1 MLPSSPSQLAALLTE
16 RAATVCEHLLP
27 GGRIVGREYHAADS
41 GGGSGHSLK
50 IVLEGDKAGI
60 GADFATGETFGDL
73 LDLWCLCRGV
83 GLGQAMAEAS
93 SFLGIAVDGSKSRP
107 DKTYQRPQRPV
118 AVKRLSEDGKV
129 LAYLKS
135 RGLTEQALDDFR
147 VAEQDGEW
155 IVFPY
160 LRDGVHVNTKYLHV
174 ERPDGKKQVRQEK
187 GAEPCLFGWHA
198 LEKRFPTTR
207 FVALTEGECFTGDAQ
222 ILTTSGWVN
231 FEDYS
236 EGGVAQWNNG
246 VIEWVTPIALIRKPF
261 DGELIEYCSQ
271 QFYSL
276 TTPGHKLVSL
286 DKKHRPYF
294 HSAKEGPRNS
304 AHYIPRCGVINGK
317 GIPLSNAQIALCLAV
332 SADAAI
338 DIRKGTYGDGPS
350 RRKNLSIRYARMAFT
365 KQRKITRIEGIA
377 KELGVT
383 ISNSTVSSGYRSI
396 CFSLPD
402 WVPGRILPWDWIE
415 LATAEQRIFILNE
428 LMEWDGCRIKNRS
441 MTRYSSTL
449 LENAEWVQAMA
460 HTSGYC
466 STVAKRERDS
476 FSWFDVSVLNEKST
490 STWQSVRSDR
500 VKYTGD
506 VYCVTVPSGAIVV
519 RQKGI
524 VSISGNCDAITLHQC
539 GIPALSVPN
548 GGGGG
553 NKQEWV
559 NNDYDRMSRF
569 DTIYLCL
576 DGDDPGQQATA
587 EIAKR
592 LGPERCRTVTLP
604 HKDANECFKNGIR
617 DFRTYLLSA
626 RAFDPAELKPAH
638 TFAEAVVERF
648 HPSKSAFRGLDTPWA
663 SLNALTTFRRG
674 QYVLWTGFSGSG
686 KSTLLSQTI
695 VHGLLKG
702 ERYVWFSG
710 EMPARMT
717 LSWLVTQLLGE
728 REPNPKKIRDTMAW
742 LRDKLW
748 IVDVVRNIDGKRL
761 FELFRYAAKRYDI
774 RNVVIDSLLRCGLR
788 EDDND
793 GQKGFIDLLCDFKLE
808 YDAIVHLVA
817 HQRKPDDE
825 WSKPGKFGVRGASAI
840 TDEADIILSVWATPN
855 EEQNE
860 EPRPRRIKSLTV
872 NHECDTILSL
882 IKNRELGGKL
892 PIRLQLYFEHN
903 SLQFHEQQRKI
914 VRYLDIESDCLT
926 CEEF

>member
-1 MLPSSPSQLAALLTE
+1 M
-16 RAATVCEHLLP
+16 
-27 GGRIVGREYHAADS
+27 VGKEYHAADS

-50 IVLEGDKAGI
+50 VVLEGDKAGV

-73 LDLWCLCRGV
+73 LDVWCLCRGV

-93 SFLGIAVDGSKSRP
+93 SFLGIAIDGSKSRP
-107 DKTYQRPQRPV
+107 DKAYQRPQRPV

-207 FVALTEGECFTGDAQ
+207 FVCLTEGE
-222 ILTTSGWVN
+222 
-231 FEDYS
+231 
-236 EGGVAQWNNG
+236 
-246 VIEWVTPIALIRKPF
+246 
-261 DGELIEYCSQ
+261 
-271 QFYSL
+271 
-276 TTPGHKLVSL
+276 
-286 DKKHRPYF
+286 
-294 HSAKEGPRNS
+294 
-304 AHYIPRCGVINGK
+304 
-317 GIPLSNAQIALCLAV
+317 
-332 SADAAI
+332 I
-338 DIRKGTYGDGPS
+338 DC
-350 RRKNLSIRYARMAFT
+350 A
-365 KQRKITRIEGIA
+365 
-377 KELGVT
+377 
-383 ISNSTVSSGYRSI
+383 
-396 CFSLPD
+396 
-402 WVPGRILPWDWIE
+402 
-415 LATAEQRIFILNE
+415 
-428 LMEWDGCRIKNRS
+428 
-441 MTRYSSTL
+441 
-449 LENAEWVQAMA
+449 
-460 HTSGYC
+460 
-466 STVAKRERDS
+466 
-476 FSWFDVSVLNEKST
+476 
-490 STWQSVRSDR
+490 
-500 VKYTGD
+500 
-506 VYCVTVPSGAIVV
+506 
-519 RQKGI
+519 
-524 VSISGNCDAITLHQC
+524 TLHQC

-569 DTIYLCL
+569 DTVYLCL
-576 DGDDPGQQATA
+576 DCDDPGQQATA

-604 HKDANECFKNGIR
+604 HKDANECFKHGIR
-617 DFRTYLLSA
+617 DFRAYLLSA

-717 LSWLVTQLLGE
+717 LAWLVTQLLGE
-728 REPNPKKIRDTMAW
+728 REPNPKKIRDTMMW

-761 FELFRYAAKRYDI
+761 FDLFRYAAKRYDI

-793 GQKGFIDLLCDFKLE
+793 GQKGFVDLLCDFKLE

-860 EPRPRRIKSLTV
+860 EPRPRRSKSLTV
-872 NHECDTILSL
+872 HQECDTILSL

-892 PIRLQLYFEHN
+892 PIRLPLYFEHN

>member
-27 GGRIVGREYHAADS
+27 GGRIVGKEYHAADS

-50 IVLEGDKAGI
+50 VVLEGDKAGV

-73 LDLWCLCRGV
+73 LDVWCLCRGV

-93 SFLGIAVDGSKSRP
+93 SFLGIAIDGSKSRP
-107 DKTYQRPQRPV
+107 DKAYQRPQRPV

-129 LAYLKS
+129 LAYLKG
-135 RGLTEQALDDFR
+135 RGLTEQALNDFR

-160 LRDGVHVNTKYLHV
+160 LRDGVHVNTTYIHV

-207 FVALTEGECFTGDAQ
+207 FVAITEGQ
-222 ILTTSGWVN
+222 I
-231 FEDYS
+231 
-236 EGGVAQWNNG
+236 
-246 VIEWVTPIALIRKPF
+246 
-261 DGELIEYCSQ
+261 
-271 QFYSL
+271 
-276 TTPGHKLVSL
+276 
-286 DKKHRPYF
+286 
-294 HSAKEGPRNS
+294 
-304 AHYIPRCGVINGK
+304 
-317 GIPLSNAQIALCLAV
+317 
-332 SADAAI
+332 
-338 DIRKGTYGDGPS
+338 
-350 RRKNLSIRYARMAFT
+350 
-365 KQRKITRIEGIA
+365 
-377 KELGVT
+377 
-383 ISNSTVSSGYRSI
+383 
-396 CFSLPD
+396 
-402 WVPGRILPWDWIE
+402 
-415 LATAEQRIFILNE
+415 
-428 LMEWDGCRIKNRS
+428 
-441 MTRYSSTL
+441 
-449 LENAEWVQAMA
+449 
-460 HTSGYC
+460 
-466 STVAKRERDS
+466 
-476 FSWFDVSVLNEKST
+476 
-490 STWQSVRSDR
+490 
-500 VKYTGD
+500 
-506 VYCVTVPSGAIVV
+506 
-519 RQKGI
+519 
-524 VSISGNCDAITLHQC
+524 DAITLHQC

-569 DTIYLCL
+569 DTVYLCL
-576 DGDDPGQQATA
+576 DGDEPGQQATA

-604 HKDANECFKNGIR
+604 HKDANECFKHGIR
-617 DFRTYLLSA
+617 DFRAYLLSA

-717 LSWLVTQLLGE
+717 LAWLVTQLLGE
-728 REPNPKKIRDTMAW
+728 REPNPKKIRDTMMW

-748 IVDVVRNIDGKRL
+748 IVDVVRNIYGKRL

-860 EPRPRRIKSLTV
+860 EPRPRRSKSLTV
-872 NHECDTILSL
+872 HQECDTILSL

-892 PIRLQLYFEHN
+892 PIRLPLYFEHN

-914 VRYLDIESDCLT
+914 VRYLDIESDRLT
-926 CEEF
+926 CEEL

>member
-1 MLPSSPSQLAALLTE
+1 MSALMAVVISANLVVPSTVSTGVSPSLITPKNERDQMLPSSPSQLAALLTE

-27 GGRIVGREYHAADS
+27 GGRIVGKEYHAADS

-73 LDLWCLCRGV
+73 LDVWCLCRGV

-93 SFLGIAVDGSKSRP
+93 SFLGIAIDGSKSRP
-107 DKTYQRPQRPV
+107 DKAYQRPQRPV
-118 AVKRLSEDGKV
+118 AVRRLSENGKV
-129 LAYLKS
+129 LAYLKG

-160 LRDGVHVNTKYLHV
+160 IRDGVHVNTKYLHV

-207 FVALTEGECFTGDAQ
+207 FVCLTEGE
-222 ILTTSGWVN
+222 
-231 FEDYS
+231 
-236 EGGVAQWNNG
+236 
-246 VIEWVTPIALIRKPF
+246 
-261 DGELIEYCSQ
+261 
-271 QFYSL
+271 
-276 TTPGHKLVSL
+276 
-286 DKKHRPYF
+286 
-294 HSAKEGPRNS
+294 
-304 AHYIPRCGVINGK
+304 
-317 GIPLSNAQIALCLAV
+317 
-332 SADAAI
+332 I
-338 DIRKGTYGDGPS
+338 DC
-350 RRKNLSIRYARMAFT
+350 A
-365 KQRKITRIEGIA
+365 
-377 KELGVT
+377 
-383 ISNSTVSSGYRSI
+383 
-396 CFSLPD
+396 
-402 WVPGRILPWDWIE
+402 
-415 LATAEQRIFILNE
+415 
-428 LMEWDGCRIKNRS
+428 
-441 MTRYSSTL
+441 
-449 LENAEWVQAMA
+449 
-460 HTSGYC
+460 
-466 STVAKRERDS
+466 
-476 FSWFDVSVLNEKST
+476 
-490 STWQSVRSDR
+490 
-500 VKYTGD
+500 
-506 VYCVTVPSGAIVV
+506 
-519 RQKGI
+519 
-524 VSISGNCDAITLHQC
+524 TLHQC

-569 DTIYLCL
+569 DTVYLCL
-576 DGDDPGQQATA
+576 DGDEPGQQATA

-604 HKDANECFKNGIR
+604 HKDANECFKHGIR
-617 DFRTYLLSA
+617 DFRAYLLSA

-648 HPSKSAFRGLDTPWA
+648 HPSQSAFRGLDTPWA

-717 LSWLVTQLLGE
+717 LAWLVTQLLGE
-728 REPNPKKIRDTMAW
+728 REPNHNKIRETMAW

-892 PIRLQLYFEHN
+892 PIRLPLYFEHN

-914 VRYLDIESDCLT
+914 VRYLDIESDRLT

>member
-1 MLPSSPSQLAALLTE
+1 
-16 RAATVCEHLLP
+16 
-27 GGRIVGREYHAADS
+27 
-41 GGGSGHSLK
+41 
-50 IVLEGDKAGI
+50 
-60 GADFATGETFGDL
+60 
-73 LDLWCLCRGV
+73 
-83 GLGQAMAEAS
+83 
-93 SFLGIAVDGSKSRP
+93 
-107 DKTYQRPQRPV
+107 
-118 AVKRLSEDGKV
+118 
-129 LAYLKS
+129 
-135 RGLTEQALDDFR
+135 
-147 VAEQDGEW
+147 
-155 IVFPY
+155 
-160 LRDGVHVNTKYLHV
+160 
-174 ERPDGKKQVRQEK
+174 
-187 GAEPCLFGWHA
+187 
-198 LEKRFPTTR
+198 
-207 FVALTEGECFTGDAQ
+207 
-222 ILTTSGWVN
+222 
-231 FEDYS
+231 
-236 EGGVAQWNNG
+236 
-246 VIEWVTPIALIRKPF
+246 
-261 DGELIEYCSQ
+261 
-271 QFYSL
+271 
-276 TTPGHKLVSL
+276 
-286 DKKHRPYF
+286 
-294 HSAKEGPRNS
+294 
-304 AHYIPRCGVINGK
+304 
-317 GIPLSNAQIALCLAV
+317 
-332 SADAAI
+332 
-338 DIRKGTYGDGPS
+338 
-350 RRKNLSIRYARMAFT
+350 
-365 KQRKITRIEGIA
+365 
-377 KELGVT
+377 
-383 ISNSTVSSGYRSI
+383 
-396 CFSLPD
+396 
-402 WVPGRILPWDWIE
+402 
-415 LATAEQRIFILNE
+415 
-428 LMEWDGCRIKNRS
+428 
-441 MTRYSSTL
+441 
-449 LENAEWVQAMA
+449 
-460 HTSGYC
+460 
-466 STVAKRERDS
+466 
-476 FSWFDVSVLNEKST
+476 
-490 STWQSVRSDR
+490 
-500 VKYTGD
+500 
-506 VYCVTVPSGAIVV
+506 
-519 RQKGI
+519 
-524 VSISGNCDAITLHQC
+524 
-539 GIPALSVPN
+539 
-548 GGGGG
+548 
-553 NKQEWV
+553 
-559 NNDYDRMSRF
+559 MSRF

-695 VHGLLKG
+695 VHGLLNG

-717 LSWLVTQLLGE
+717 LAWLVTQLLGE
-728 REPNPKKIRDTMAW
+728 REPNQKKIRDTMAW

-860 EPRPRRIKSLTV
+860 EPRPRRSKSLTV

-892 PIRLQLYFEHN
+892 PIRLPLYFEHN

>member
-1 MLPSSPSQLAALLTE
+1 MAVGISVNLEVPSTVSTGARPSLITPKNERDQMLPSSPSQLAALLTE

-73 LDLWCLCRGV
+73 LDVWCLCRGV

-129 LAYLKS
+129 LAYLKG

-147 VAEQDGEW
+147 VSEQDGEW

-160 LRDGVHVNTKYLHV
+160 LRDGVHVNTTYIHV

-187 GAEPCLFGWHA
+187 GAEPCLFGWQA
-198 LEKRFPTTR
+198 LDKKFPTTR
-207 FVALTEGECFTGDAQ
+207 FVAITEGQ
-222 ILTTSGWVN
+222 I
-231 FEDYS
+231 
-236 EGGVAQWNNG
+236 
-246 VIEWVTPIALIRKPF
+246 
-261 DGELIEYCSQ
+261 
-271 QFYSL
+271 
-276 TTPGHKLVSL
+276 
-286 DKKHRPYF
+286 
-294 HSAKEGPRNS
+294 
-304 AHYIPRCGVINGK
+304 
-317 GIPLSNAQIALCLAV
+317 
-332 SADAAI
+332 
-338 DIRKGTYGDGPS
+338 
-350 RRKNLSIRYARMAFT
+350 
-365 KQRKITRIEGIA
+365 
-377 KELGVT
+377 
-383 ISNSTVSSGYRSI
+383 
-396 CFSLPD
+396 
-402 WVPGRILPWDWIE
+402 
-415 LATAEQRIFILNE
+415 
-428 LMEWDGCRIKNRS
+428 
-441 MTRYSSTL
+441 
-449 LENAEWVQAMA
+449 
-460 HTSGYC
+460 
-466 STVAKRERDS
+466 
-476 FSWFDVSVLNEKST
+476 
-490 STWQSVRSDR
+490 
-500 VKYTGD
+500 
-506 VYCVTVPSGAIVV
+506 
-519 RQKGI
+519 
-524 VSISGNCDAITLHQC
+524 DAITLHQC

-569 DTIYLCL
+569 DTVYLCL
-576 DGDDPGQQATA
+576 DGDEPGQQATA

-617 DFRTYLLSA
+617 DFRAYLLSA

-717 LSWLVTQLLGE
+717 LAWLVTQLLGE
-728 REPNPKKIRDTMAW
+728 REPNPKKIRDTMMW

-761 FELFRYAAKRYDI
+761 FDLFRYAAKRYDI

-793 GQKGFIDLLCDFKLE
+793 GQKGFVDLLCDFKLE

-855 EEQNE
+855 EEISE
-860 EPRPRRIKSLTV
+860 EPRPRRSKSLTV

-892 PIRLQLYFEHN
+892 PIRLPLYFEHN

>member
-27 GGRIVGREYHAADS
+27 GGRIVGKEYHAADS

-50 IVLEGDKAGI
+50 VVLEGDKAGV

-73 LDLWCLCRGV
+73 LDVWCLCRGV

-93 SFLGIAVDGSKSRP
+93 SFLGIAIDGSKSRP
-107 DKTYQRPQRPV
+107 DKAYQRPQRPLV

-129 LAYLKS
+129 LAYLKG
-135 RGLTEQALDDFR
+135 RGLTEQALNDFR

-160 LRDGVHVNTKYLHV
+160 LRDGVHVNTTYIHV

-207 FVALTEGECFTGDAQ
+207 FVAITEGQ
-222 ILTTSGWVN
+222 I
-231 FEDYS
+231 
-236 EGGVAQWNNG
+236 
-246 VIEWVTPIALIRKPF
+246 
-261 DGELIEYCSQ
+261 
-271 QFYSL
+271 
-276 TTPGHKLVSL
+276 
-286 DKKHRPYF
+286 
-294 HSAKEGPRNS
+294 
-304 AHYIPRCGVINGK
+304 
-317 GIPLSNAQIALCLAV
+317 
-332 SADAAI
+332 
-338 DIRKGTYGDGPS
+338 
-350 RRKNLSIRYARMAFT
+350 
-365 KQRKITRIEGIA
+365 
-377 KELGVT
+377 
-383 ISNSTVSSGYRSI
+383 
-396 CFSLPD
+396 
-402 WVPGRILPWDWIE
+402 
-415 LATAEQRIFILNE
+415 
-428 LMEWDGCRIKNRS
+428 
-441 MTRYSSTL
+441 
-449 LENAEWVQAMA
+449 
-460 HTSGYC
+460 
-466 STVAKRERDS
+466 
-476 FSWFDVSVLNEKST
+476 
-490 STWQSVRSDR
+490 
-500 VKYTGD
+500 
-506 VYCVTVPSGAIVV
+506 
-519 RQKGI
+519 
-524 VSISGNCDAITLHQC
+524 DAITLHQC

-569 DTIYLCL
+569 DTVYLCL
-576 DGDDPGQQATA
+576 DGDEPGQQATA

-604 HKDANECFKNGIR
+604 HKDANECFKHGIR
-617 DFRTYLLSA
+617 DFRAYLLSA

-717 LSWLVTQLLGE
+717 LAWLVTQLLGE
-728 REPNPKKIRDTMAW
+728 REPNPKKIRDTMMW

-860 EPRPRRIKSLTV
+860 EPRPRRSKSLTV
-872 NHECDTILSL
+872 HQECDTILSL

-892 PIRLQLYFEHN
+892 PIRLPLYFEHN

-914 VRYLDIESDCLT
+914 VRYLDIESDRLT
-926 CEEF
+926 CEEI

>member
-27 GGRIVGREYHAADS
+27 GGRIVGKEYHAADS

-50 IVLEGDKAGI
+50 VVLEGDKAGV

-73 LDLWCLCRGV
+73 LDVWCLCRGV

-93 SFLGIAVDGSKSRP
+93 SFLGIAIDGSKSRP
-107 DKTYQRPQRPV
+107 DKAYQRPQRPLV

-129 LAYLKS
+129 LAYLKG
-135 RGLTEQALDDFR
+135 RGLTEQALNDFR

-160 LRDGVHVNTKYLHV
+160 LRDGVHVNTTYIHV

-207 FVALTEGECFTGDAQ
+207 FVAITEGQ
-222 ILTTSGWVN
+222 I
-231 FEDYS
+231 
-236 EGGVAQWNNG
+236 
-246 VIEWVTPIALIRKPF
+246 
-261 DGELIEYCSQ
+261 
-271 QFYSL
+271 
-276 TTPGHKLVSL
+276 
-286 DKKHRPYF
+286 
-294 HSAKEGPRNS
+294 
-304 AHYIPRCGVINGK
+304 
-317 GIPLSNAQIALCLAV
+317 
-332 SADAAI
+332 
-338 DIRKGTYGDGPS
+338 
-350 RRKNLSIRYARMAFT
+350 
-365 KQRKITRIEGIA
+365 
-377 KELGVT
+377 
-383 ISNSTVSSGYRSI
+383 
-396 CFSLPD
+396 
-402 WVPGRILPWDWIE
+402 
-415 LATAEQRIFILNE
+415 
-428 LMEWDGCRIKNRS
+428 
-441 MTRYSSTL
+441 
-449 LENAEWVQAMA
+449 
-460 HTSGYC
+460 
-466 STVAKRERDS
+466 
-476 FSWFDVSVLNEKST
+476 
-490 STWQSVRSDR
+490 
-500 VKYTGD
+500 
-506 VYCVTVPSGAIVV
+506 
-519 RQKGI
+519 
-524 VSISGNCDAITLHQC
+524 DAITLHQC

-569 DTIYLCL
+569 DTVYLCL
-576 DGDDPGQQATA
+576 DGDEPGQQATA

-604 HKDANECFKNGIR
+604 HKDANECFKHGIR
-617 DFRTYLLSA
+617 DFRAYLLSA

-717 LSWLVTQLLGE
+717 LAWLVTQLLGE
-728 REPNPKKIRDTMAW
+728 REPNPKKIRDTMMW

-761 FELFRYAAKRYDI
+761 FDLFRYAAKRYDI

-793 GQKGFIDLLCDFKLE
+793 GQKGFVDLLCDFKLE

-860 EPRPRRIKSLTV
+860 EPRPRRSKSLTV
-872 NHECDTILSL
+872 HQECDTILSL

-892 PIRLQLYFEHN
+892 PIRLPLYFEHN

-914 VRYLDIESDCLT
+914 VRYLDIESDRLT

>member
-1 MLPSSPSQLAALLTE
+1 M
-16 RAATVCEHLLP
+16 
-27 GGRIVGREYHAADS
+27 
-41 GGGSGHSLK
+41 
-50 IVLEGDKAGI
+50 
-60 GADFATGETFGDL
+60 
-73 LDLWCLCRGV
+73 
-83 GLGQAMAEAS
+83 
-93 SFLGIAVDGSKSRP
+93 
-107 DKTYQRPQRPV
+107 
-118 AVKRLSEDGKV
+118 
-129 LAYLKS
+129 LAYLKG

-147 VAEQDGEW
+147 VSEQDGEW

-160 LRDGVHVNTKYLHV
+160 LRDGVHVNTTYIHV

-187 GAEPCLFGWHA
+187 GAEPCLFGWQA
-198 LEKRFPTTR
+198 LDKKFPTTR
-207 FVALTEGECFTGDAQ
+207 FVAITEGQ
-222 ILTTSGWVN
+222 I
-231 FEDYS
+231 
-236 EGGVAQWNNG
+236 
-246 VIEWVTPIALIRKPF
+246 
-261 DGELIEYCSQ
+261 
-271 QFYSL
+271 
-276 TTPGHKLVSL
+276 
-286 DKKHRPYF
+286 
-294 HSAKEGPRNS
+294 
-304 AHYIPRCGVINGK
+304 
-317 GIPLSNAQIALCLAV
+317 
-332 SADAAI
+332 
-338 DIRKGTYGDGPS
+338 
-350 RRKNLSIRYARMAFT
+350 
-365 KQRKITRIEGIA
+365 
-377 KELGVT
+377 
-383 ISNSTVSSGYRSI
+383 
-396 CFSLPD
+396 
-402 WVPGRILPWDWIE
+402 
-415 LATAEQRIFILNE
+415 
-428 LMEWDGCRIKNRS
+428 
-441 MTRYSSTL
+441 
-449 LENAEWVQAMA
+449 
-460 HTSGYC
+460 
-466 STVAKRERDS
+466 
-476 FSWFDVSVLNEKST
+476 
-490 STWQSVRSDR
+490 
-500 VKYTGD
+500 
-506 VYCVTVPSGAIVV
+506 
-519 RQKGI
+519 
-524 VSISGNCDAITLHQC
+524 DAITLHQC

-569 DTIYLCL
+569 DTVYLCL
-576 DGDDPGQQATA
+576 DGDEPGQQATA

-617 DFRTYLLSA
+617 DFRAYLLSA

-717 LSWLVTQLLGE
+717 LAWLVTQLLGE
-728 REPNPKKIRDTMAW
+728 REPNPKKIRDTMMW

-761 FELFRYAAKRYDI
+761 FDLFRYAAKRYDI

-793 GQKGFIDLLCDFKLE
+793 GQKGFVDLLCDFKLE

-855 EEQNE
+855 EEISE
-860 EPRPRRIKSLTV
+860 EPRPRRSKSLTV

-892 PIRLQLYFEHN
+892 PIRLPLYFEHN

-914 VRYLDIESDCLT
+914 VRYLDIESDRLT

>member
-27 GGRIVGREYHAADS
+27 GGRIVGKEYHAADS

-50 IVLEGDKAGI
+50 VVLEGDKAGV

-73 LDLWCLCRGV
+73 LDVWCLCRGV

-93 SFLGIAVDGSKSRP
+93 SFLGIAIDGSKSRP
-107 DKTYQRPQRPV
+107 DKAYQRPQRPV

-129 LAYLKS
+129 LAYLKG

-160 LRDGVHVNTKYLHV
+160 LRDGVHVNTTYIHV

-207 FVALTEGECFTGDAQ
+207 FVAITEGQ
-222 ILTTSGWVN
+222 I
-231 FEDYS
+231 
-236 EGGVAQWNNG
+236 
-246 VIEWVTPIALIRKPF
+246 
-261 DGELIEYCSQ
+261 
-271 QFYSL
+271 
-276 TTPGHKLVSL
+276 
-286 DKKHRPYF
+286 
-294 HSAKEGPRNS
+294 
-304 AHYIPRCGVINGK
+304 
-317 GIPLSNAQIALCLAV
+317 
-332 SADAAI
+332 
-338 DIRKGTYGDGPS
+338 
-350 RRKNLSIRYARMAFT
+350 
-365 KQRKITRIEGIA
+365 
-377 KELGVT
+377 
-383 ISNSTVSSGYRSI
+383 
-396 CFSLPD
+396 
-402 WVPGRILPWDWIE
+402 
-415 LATAEQRIFILNE
+415 
-428 LMEWDGCRIKNRS
+428 
-441 MTRYSSTL
+441 
-449 LENAEWVQAMA
+449 
-460 HTSGYC
+460 
-466 STVAKRERDS
+466 
-476 FSWFDVSVLNEKST
+476 
-490 STWQSVRSDR
+490 
-500 VKYTGD
+500 
-506 VYCVTVPSGAIVV
+506 
-519 RQKGI
+519 
-524 VSISGNCDAITLHQC
+524 DAITLHQC

-569 DTIYLCL
+569 DTVYLCL
-576 DGDDPGQQATA
+576 DGDEPGQQATA

-604 HKDANECFKNGIR
+604 HKDANECFKHGIR
-617 DFRTYLLSA
+617 DFRAYLLSA

-717 LSWLVTQLLGE
+717 LAWLVTQLLGE
-728 REPNPKKIRDTMAW
+728 REPNPKKIRDTMMW

-793 GQKGFIDLLCDFKLE
+793 GQKGFVDLLCDFKLE

-860 EPRPRRIKSLTV
+860 EPRPRRSKSLTV
-872 NHECDTILSL
+872 HQECDTILSL

-892 PIRLQLYFEHN
+892 PIRLPLYFEHN

-914 VRYLDIESDCLT
+914 VRYLDIESDRLT

>member
-27 GGRIVGREYHAADS
+27 GGRIVGKEYHAADS

-73 LDLWCLCRGV
+73 LDVWCLCRGV

-93 SFLGIAVDGSKSRP
+93 SFLGIAIDGSKSRP

-207 FVALTEGECFTGDAQ
+207 FVCLTEGE
-222 ILTTSGWVN
+222 
-231 FEDYS
+231 
-236 EGGVAQWNNG
+236 
-246 VIEWVTPIALIRKPF
+246 
-261 DGELIEYCSQ
+261 
-271 QFYSL
+271 
-276 TTPGHKLVSL
+276 
-286 DKKHRPYF
+286 
-294 HSAKEGPRNS
+294 
-304 AHYIPRCGVINGK
+304 
-317 GIPLSNAQIALCLAV
+317 
-332 SADAAI
+332 I
-338 DIRKGTYGDGPS
+338 DC
-350 RRKNLSIRYARMAFT
+350 A
-365 KQRKITRIEGIA
+365 
-377 KELGVT
+377 
-383 ISNSTVSSGYRSI
+383 
-396 CFSLPD
+396 
-402 WVPGRILPWDWIE
+402 
-415 LATAEQRIFILNE
+415 
-428 LMEWDGCRIKNRS
+428 
-441 MTRYSSTL
+441 
-449 LENAEWVQAMA
+449 
-460 HTSGYC
+460 
-466 STVAKRERDS
+466 
-476 FSWFDVSVLNEKST
+476 
-490 STWQSVRSDR
+490 
-500 VKYTGD
+500 
-506 VYCVTVPSGAIVV
+506 
-519 RQKGI
+519 
-524 VSISGNCDAITLHQC
+524 TLHQC

-569 DTIYLCL
+569 DTVYLCL
-576 DGDDPGQQATA
+576 DGDEPGQQATA

-604 HKDANECFKNGIR
+604 HKDANECFKHGIR
-617 DFRTYLLSA
+617 DFRAYLLSA

-717 LSWLVTQLLGE
+717 LAWLVTQLLGE
-728 REPNPKKIRDTMAW
+728 REPNPKKIRDTMMW

-761 FELFRYAAKRYDI
+761 FDLFRYAAKRYDI

-793 GQKGFIDLLCDFKLE
+793 GQKGFVDLLCDFKLE

-860 EPRPRRIKSLTV
+860 EPRPRRSKSLTV
-872 NHECDTILSL
+872 HQECDTILSL

-892 PIRLQLYFEHN
+892 PIRLPLYFEHN

-914 VRYLDIESDCLT
+914 VRYLDIESDRLT

>member
-50 IVLEGDKAGI
+50 VVLDGDKAGV

-73 LDLWCLCRGV
+73 LDVWCLCRGV

-93 SFLGIAVDGSKSRP
+93 SFLGIAIDGSKSRP
-107 DKTYQRPQRPV
+107 DKAYQRPQRPV

-129 LAYLKS
+129 LAYLKG

-160 LRDGVHVNTKYLHV
+160 LRDGIHVNTTYIHV

-187 GAEPCLFGWHA
+187 GAEPCLFGWQA
-198 LEKRFPTTR
+198 LDKKFPTTR
-207 FVALTEGECFTGDAQ
+207 FVAITEGQ
-222 ILTTSGWVN
+222 I
-231 FEDYS
+231 
-236 EGGVAQWNNG
+236 
-246 VIEWVTPIALIRKPF
+246 
-261 DGELIEYCSQ
+261 
-271 QFYSL
+271 
-276 TTPGHKLVSL
+276 
-286 DKKHRPYF
+286 
-294 HSAKEGPRNS
+294 
-304 AHYIPRCGVINGK
+304 
-317 GIPLSNAQIALCLAV
+317 
-332 SADAAI
+332 
-338 DIRKGTYGDGPS
+338 
-350 RRKNLSIRYARMAFT
+350 
-365 KQRKITRIEGIA
+365 
-377 KELGVT
+377 
-383 ISNSTVSSGYRSI
+383 
-396 CFSLPD
+396 
-402 WVPGRILPWDWIE
+402 
-415 LATAEQRIFILNE
+415 
-428 LMEWDGCRIKNRS
+428 
-441 MTRYSSTL
+441 
-449 LENAEWVQAMA
+449 
-460 HTSGYC
+460 
-466 STVAKRERDS
+466 
-476 FSWFDVSVLNEKST
+476 
-490 STWQSVRSDR
+490 
-500 VKYTGD
+500 
-506 VYCVTVPSGAIVV
+506 
-519 RQKGI
+519 
-524 VSISGNCDAITLHQC
+524 DAITLHQC

-553 NKQEWV
+553 KKQDWID
-559 NNDYDRMSRF
+559 NDYDRMSRF
-569 DTIYLCL
+569 DTVYLCL
-576 DGDDPGQQATA
+576 DGDEPGQQATA

-604 HKDANECFKNGIR
+604 HKDANECFKHGIR
-617 DFRTYLLSA
+617 DFRAYLLSA

-717 LSWLVTQLLGE
+717 LAWLVTQLLGE
-728 REPNPKKIRDTMAW
+728 REPNPKKIRDTMMW

-793 GQKGFIDLLCDFKLE
+793 GQKGFVDLLCDFKLE

-860 EPRPRRIKSLTV
+860 EPRPRRSKSLTV
-872 NHECDTILSL
+872 HQECDTILSL

-892 PIRLQLYFEHN
+892 PIRLPLYFEHN

-914 VRYLDIESDCLT
+914 VRYLDIESDRLT